1 MPGGAGAKEARRPD
15 IVALRPGLWLL
26 EARAEAFDVR
36 AAVVAGAARCV
47 VWDTLSRPP
56 DMEGVAELIGDL
68 PFRVAYS
75 HGDWDHV
82 WGTGGLPRDWE
93 EIVAHEACGSRF
105 RDDIPGALA
114 EKVASE
120 PDLYGSVTLVP
131 PTRTFRRRTT
141 LELGGITLEMHSLP
155 GHTPDTI
162 VGYIPQWNIFLGGD
176 AVEHP
181 LPFLNS
187 GRGIEGWVRGLE
199 RWTARLEAAGK
210 GAAEENA
217 SGEEPGLVP
226 PLPVVIPSHG
236 PVGGPQLLRANARY
250 LRELAAGR
258 EPELPPGLTQFYRET
273 HAANLALA
281 RE

>member
-1 MPGGAGAKEARRPD
+1 
-15 IVALRPGLWLL
+15 
-26 EARAEAFDVR
+26 
-36 AAVVAGAARCV
+36 
-47 VWDTLSRPP
+47 
-56 DMEGVAELIGDL
+56 MEGVAELIGDL

-162 VGYIPQWNIFLGGD
+162 VGYIPQWNILLGGD

-187 GRGIEGWVRGLE
+187 GSGIEGWVRGLE
-199 RWTARLEAAGK
+199 RWAARLEAAGK
-210 GAAEENA
+210 GAAEGNL
-217 SGEEPGLVP
+217 GGKEPGLVP

-236 PVGGPQLLRANARY
+236 PVGGPHLLRTNARY

-258 EPELPPGLTQFYRET
+258 EPELPPGLTPFYRET
-273 HAANLALA
+273 HAANLVLA

>member
-1 MPGGAGAKEARRPD
+1 MPGGAGAKGGGKPD
-15 IVALRPGLWLL
+15 IVALRPGLWLV
-26 EARAEAFDVR
+26 ETRAEAFDVR
-36 AAVVAGAARCV
+36 AAVVAGAARSV
-47 VWDTLSRPP
+47 VWDTLSRPS
-56 DMEGVAELIGDL
+56 DMEGVAELTGDL
-68 PFRVAYS
+68 PFWVAYS

-93 EIVAHEACGSRF
+93 GIVAHEACGSRF
-105 RDDIPGALA
+105 RDDIPGTLA
-114 EKVASE
+114 EKAASE
-120 PDLYGSVTLVP
+120 PDLYGSVTLLP

-141 LELGGITLEMHSLP
+141 LELGGITLELHSLP

-162 VGYIPQWNIFLGGD
+162 VGYIPQWNILLGGD

-187 GRGIEGWVRGLE
+187 GSGIEGWVRGLE
-199 RWTARLEAAGK
+199 RWAARLEAAGK
-210 GAAEENA
+210 GAAEGNL
-217 SGEEPGLVP
+217 GGKEPGLVP

-236 PVGGPQLLRANARY
+236 PVGGPHLLRTNARY

-258 EPELPPGLTQFYRET
+258 EPELPPGLTPFYRET
-273 HAANLALA
+273 HAANLVLA

>member
-1 MPGGAGAKEARRPD
+1 MSPAAGAKEGRRPD
-15 IVALRPGLWLL
+15 IVALRPGLWLV
-26 EARAEAFDVR
+26 ETRAEAFDVR
-36 AAVVAGAARCV
+36 AAVVAGTARCV

-56 DMEGVAELIGDL
+56 DMEGVAELTGDL
-68 PFRVAYS
+68 PLWVAYS

-82 WGTGGLPRDWE
+82 WGTGGLSRAWE

-105 RDDIPGALA
+105 RDEIPATLT

-120 PDLYGSVTLVP
+120 PDLYGSVVLVP
-131 PTRTFRRRTT
+131 PTRTFRRRIT
-141 LELGGITLEMHSLP
+141 LELGGITLELHSLP

-162 VGYIPQWNIFLGGD
+162 VGYIPQWNILLGGD

-181 LPFLNS
+181 LPFLNPGS
-187 GRGIEGWVRGLE
+187 GIEGWVRRLE
-199 RWTARLEAAGK
+199 RWAARLEAAGK
-210 GAAEENA
+210 GAAEGNA

-236 PVGGPQLLRANARY
+236 PIGGPRLLRANARY
-250 LRELAAGR
+250 LRELAAGT
-258 EPELPPGLTQFYRET
+258 EPELPSGLTPFYRET

-281 RE
+281 RD